1 MGGIRTVRGQ
11 SAVDMDSFPAFSGEI
26 KGGGSVLVFAVTT
39 ASKAAKKLDRL
50 HFHGLPKLRRN
61 MSLGKLLAQL
71 AGTALSNTV
80 WSIRTVRTVLAFA
93 LLVILMRQTREDSRP
108 FYLTAVIEICHLC
121 QRSYCIYCCFL
132 MRSTDPLPVFVY
144 IPSAGMESREVKACL
159 DTNCCLFLELL
170 YCWSTESEASM

>member
-11 SAVDMDSFPAFSGEI
+11 SAVDMDGFPAFSGEI

-71 AGTALSNTV
+71 AGTALSNTL

-93 LLVILMRQTREDSRP
+93 LLVILMRQTREDPRP
-108 FYLTAVIEICHLC
+108 FHLTAVILNISHVL
-121 QRSYCIYCCFL
+121 QRSYCGCCCFL
-132 MRSTDPLPVFVY
+132 MWSKDPLPVFVHML
-144 IPSAGMESREVKACL
+144 SAGVESRGVEGL
-159 DTNCCLFLELL
+159 PDTNCCPLLELL
-170 YCWSTESEASM
+170 CCWSA

>member
-1 MGGIRTVRGQ
+1 VGTSLNQLGSTGPTKRLAGGMGGIRTVRGQ

-108 FYLTAVIEICHLC
+108 LYLTAVIKNMSSLSE
-121 QRSYCIYCCFL
+121 
-132 MRSTDPLPVFVY
+132 
-144 IPSAGMESREVKACL
+144 K
-159 DTNCCLFLELL
+159 LL
-170 YCWSTESEASM
+170 RILLLSDAD